1 MRHYELMVILDP
13 DLEERTIAPSLDT
26 FLNVVRNGG
35 GTVEKVD
42 VWGRRRLSF
51 EIDKKAEGI
60 YAVVDLNA
68 KPDTMKELDRQLNL
82 NESILRT
89 KVMRPEMRAS
99 KAEARQGPQAVRTA
113 AASGQPRPTSA
124 PQRPRAG
131 RPDPGRTDGRRLPP
145 RPTTDARQQPAL
157 PRTGTAAPPAPP
169 HAPHRTA
176 PSPLHLVRT

>member
-13 DLEERTIAPSLDT
+13 DLEERTIAPSLET

-51 EIDKKAEGI
+51 EIDKKVEGI

-68 KPDTMKELDRQLNL
+68 EPAVMKELDRQLNL

-89 KVMRPEMRAS
+89 KVMRPDLRAS
-99 KAEARQGPQAVRTA
+99 KPAPAKAPKPVAAPATPVPA
-113 AASGQPRPTSA
+113 APAAS
-124 PQRPRAG
+124 
-131 RPDPGRTDGRRLPP
+131 
-145 RPTTDARQQPAL
+145 
-157 PRTGTAAPPAPP
+157 
-169 HAPHRTA
+169 
-176 PSPLHLVRT
+176 